1 MNVMAEV
8 PQNVG
13 NFDSTDKKP
22 PLERKQEW
30 PTGEAHAPNN
40 TAAAKELQNRQNGKV
55 LASGAAVQDANR
67 GDANKIGEPDV
78 FLMDRHR
85 QLAGQNIVIRQVW
98 SDGDKRGYVIV
109 DGSKI
114 GYFELNEGMGRPDA
128 EAALAGAYDGQAVV
142 L

>member
-1 MNVMAEV
+1 MADL
-8 PQNVG
+8 PPNAP
-13 NFDSTDKKP
+13 NFDNADKKP

-40 TAAAKELQNRQNGKV
+40 TAAAKEQQNRQNGKV
-55 LASGAAVQDANR
+55 LASGVTAQDANR
-67 GDANKIGEPDV
+67 GDANKMGEPDV

-85 QLAGQNIVIRQVW
+85 QLQGQNIVIRQVW
-98 SDGDKRGYVIV
+98 ADGAKRGYVIV

-114 GYFELNEGMGRPDA
+114 GYFELNEGMERPEA